1 MGRPARLETFEIVG
15 GQPGPADPATDEA
28 WDRGYEAGYAQAM
41 SDAAAAQARLTD
53 EIVQSLNDQAF
64 GYHEARDHLLRTLRP
79 MFDQLTRVFVPRLAR
94 DMLVPR
100 VTEILHDMA
109 AGQMDAPVVLTVS
122 TAMAPRFRSLVDR
135 LDGYP
140 LDIREDADLGDLQ
153 AVLAGADAECVLDFE
168 HPLAEVASILAALE
182 TQETPRNTENRK
194 NG

>member
-1 MGRPARLETFEIVG
+1 MGRPARLETFDIVG
-15 GQPGPADPATDEA
+15 DQPGPADPVTDEA
-28 WDRGYEAGYAQAM
+28 WDSGYEAGYAQGM

-94 DMLVPR
+94 DILVPR

-153 AVLAGADAECVLDFE
+153 AVLTGADAESVLDFE

-182 TQETPRNTENRK
+182 TQDTPRNTENRK